1 MEEATKVLTE
11 EHEGIKRVLALIE
24 RAQEKLKGGQTLP
37 ENFLPEILDF
47 IKTFADTCHHG
58 KEEGV
63 LFPLLEKRG
72 IPKDGGPI
80 GMMLIEHDMG
90 RNFVKKARDESQKRH
105 IKEALNYLLDYAY
118 LLQGH
123 IDKENTILYPMGN
136 QLLTNQDQE
145 YLRKEFD
152 KVESEKIGQGR
163 HEAYH
168 AMIEKWEKVL
178 ENNR

>member
-1 MEEATKVLTE
+1 MEEATKILSE

-24 RAQEKLKGGQTLP
+24 KAREKVEKKQNLP
-37 ENFLPEILDF
+37 INFIPEILDF

-80 GMMLIEHDMG
+80 GMMLMEHDMG
-90 RNFVKKARDESQKRH
+90 RDHVKAAAESYQQGGIVESLDH
-105 IKEALNYLLDYAY
+105 LSNYGQ
-118 LLQGH
+118 LLQAH
-123 IDKENTILYPMGN
+123 IDKEDNILYPMGN
-136 QLLTNQDQE
+136 EVLNSKDQE
-145 YLRKEFD
+145 YLKNEFE
-152 KVESEKIGQGR
+152 KVEREKIGPGR

-168 AMIEKWEKVL
+168 KMIEKWGKTL
-178 ENNR
+178 